1 MSSPRQLVL
10 PFPSAPDLARPDF
23 ARPDLGRPD
32 LAWADFLEAPSN
44 QHALVWLDRTDD
56 WPARRLAIWGQSGCG
71 KTHLAHRWAARRG
84 ARVIPGSCIRGPDD
98 LAAGG
103 GIAIDDAD
111 LAGANTAGER
121 ALLHGLNAA
130 AEAGLAVLLT
140 GRTPPA
146 RWHVPLADL
155 ASRLRAVT
163 AVEIGPPD
171 DSLLRALLARLLA
184 ERQLAVPRPVQDWLL
199 LRLPR
204 TQPAIRQAVA
214 RLDRL
219 GMDAGRS
226 ITRALAARLL
236 AETQNADPF
245 EDGEILDP
253 LGTAA
258 SCRGPILL

>member
-1 MSSPRQLVL
+1 MSRPRQLVL
-10 PFPSAPDLARPDF
+10 PFPSAPDLAR
-23 ARPDLGRPD
+23 
-32 LAWADFLEAPSN
+32 ADFLESPSN
-44 QHALVWLDRTDD
+44 QHALVWLDRSDE

-84 ARVIPGSCIRGPDD
+84 ARLIAGSSVRLPDD
-98 LAAGG
+98 LSAALSAALSPLCG

-111 LAGANTAGER
+111 LVQER
-121 ALLHGLNAA
+121 ALLHGLNAV

-146 RWHVPLADL
+146 RWDVRLADL

-171 DSLLRALLARLLA
+171 DILLRALLARLLA

-204 TQPAIRQAVA
+204 TQPAILETVA

-219 GMDAGRS
+219 TMERLAMGGGRS
-226 ITRALAARLL
+226 ISRALAARIV
-236 AETQNADPF
+236 EQSPDADPF
-245 EDGEILDP
+245 EAGEIRDP
-253 LGTAA
+253 LSTAA
-258 SCRGPILL
+258 SCPGPILL

>member
-1 MSSPRQLVL
+1 VL
-10 PFPSAPDLARPDF
+10 PFPSAPDLASPDF
-23 ARPDLGRPD
+23 VRPD
-32 LAWADFLEAPSN
+32 LAGADFLEAPSN
-44 QHALVWLDRTDD
+44 QHALVWLDRTGD
-56 WPARRLAIWGQSGCG
+56 WPARRLAIWGQPGCG

-84 ARVIPGSCIRGPDD
+84 ARVVPGSCVRGPED
-98 LAAGG
+98 LSAGAG

-111 LAGANTAGER
+111 LAGANLAGER

-163 AVEIGPPD
+163 VVEIGPPD
-171 DSLLRALLARLLA
+171 DALLRALLARLLA
-184 ERQLAVPRPVQDWLL
+184 DRQLAVPRPVQDWLL

-204 TQPAIRQAVA
+204 TQPAILQAVA

-219 GMDAGRS
+219 AMDAGRS

-236 AETQNADPF
+236 AESPNADPF
-245 EDGEILDP
+245 EAHYLEEGEILDP
-253 LGTAA
+253 LGTGA